1 MKRVFG
7 VLGLVAGCAVG
18 AWAYP
23 NGTPHYV
30 TDLVPACASCHSV
43 RDAGTMPELPDRRAQ
58 GELAANKHLGA
69 IRAGAFPMYAE
80 LSPEQREALAAEV
93 ERIDR
98 EAAVELRGPGTAG
111 PGETVEVTV
120 SYRGGNGPVVGILLV
135 DRPLRYQARPAQAVG
150 WRILGV
156 TARTEAGKGTGEW
169 FSHRVDGAKD
179 LNFVLLPAAP
189 RGEEPPSGTVTFRLR
204 APTAGGTAPLAA
216 VFLYGT
222 ENTDRAGFFQRPS
235 GRILFSEPLEVRV
248 APGN

>member
-1 MKRVFG
+1 M
-7 VLGLVAGCAVG
+7 LGLVAGWAAG

-80 LSPEQREALAAEV
+80 LTPKQREALAAEV

-98 EAAVELRGPGTAG
+98 EARVELRGPDAAA

-120 SYRGGNGPVVGILLV
+120 SYRGGNGPVVGVLLV

-150 WRILGV
+150 WRIVGV
-156 TARTEAGKGTGEW
+156 SARTGSGEGAEQW
-169 FSHRVDGAKD
+169 FSHRVDGARN
-179 LNFVLLPAAP
+179 LNFVLLPASP
-189 RGEEPPSGTVTFRLR
+189 GTGEPPSGTVTFRLR
-204 APTAGGTAPLAA
+204 APAEEGTAPLTA
-216 VFLYGT
+216 VFL
-222 ENTDRAGFFQRPS
+222 
-235 GRILFSEPLEVRV
+235 
-248 APGN
+248 